1 MIYLVNPFHIRICFA
16 WWDVTFSSYK
26 DEVIINHDRFPP
38 DTATSKTNI
47 KEKKKKKKLHELW
60 RRACLPLN
68 SITIAFHNA
77 MDFPIGVSPISCLNF
92 PSHKTRRSRKES
104 PISGPSVSA
113 VHGHTI
119 RSFFSGIGRDTSAY
133 PRPTAVCGVC
143 PFTFHVLWIGV
154 KDDVVFTE
162 FRKLFWRSFGSDHYH
177 GPIRTGIAIVFPT
190 SIWIRHGE
198 MHMAKK
204 LATWG
209 ALFMVSLCL
218 KPRQPR
224 DRRQSGQ
231 ICSFWISSDAWDT
244 DKTWPMHHWDHTK
257 RELNK

>member
-1 MIYLVNPFHIRICFA
+1 
-16 WWDVTFSSYK
+16 
-26 DEVIINHDRFPP
+26 
-38 DTATSKTNI
+38 
-47 KEKKKKKKLHELW
+47 
-60 RRACLPLN
+60 
-68 SITIAFHNA
+68 

-119 RSFFSGIGRDTSAY
+119 RKFFSGIGRDTSAY

-143 PFTFHVLWIGV
+143 LFTLHVLWIGV
-154 KDDVVFTE
+154 KDGVVFTE

-204 LATWG
+204 IGDLRGSFYGFLVFETPAAAGSSSEWSNL
-209 ALFMVSLCL
+209 LFLGCM
-218 KPRQPR
+218 RYR
-224 DRRQSGQ
+224 
-231 ICSFWISSDAWDT
+231 
-244 DKTWPMHHWDHTK
+244 
-257 RELNK
+257 